1 MSTRK
6 YSGDMGCGIKT
17 NWKNSGGEEV
27 LVDCGGMDATT
38 PFEVWSDC
46 GFESWFRDI
55 LEEKNKT

>member
-1 MSTRK
+1 
-6 YSGDMGCGIKT
+6 MGFGVKT